1 MKQSAGHVGDEA
13 GRAVVNTVAM
23 PDDYQVG
30 RGIADIT
37 GEPAECGMLGYGVAS
52 QQTDGVHNRLRARAF
67 VFVHEGPATAASRLL
82 LVVAEV
88 PLLLESVH
96 HEVLGR
102 LAASYGELY
111 TFRNV
116 MLTATHTHSGPGGY
130 CDHRLYNSNTNGFRQ
145 QTFDAIVD
153 GICEAVAAAH
163 ADLAPASL
171 SLAVGRLH
179 DASCNRSP
187 SSFARNPEADRAHFP
202 DKIDP
207 QTTLLRIERDGNLV
221 GSVNWFATHGT
232 SMTNRN
238 TLISGDNK
246 GFAAYQCER
255 LDHGVDYLAS
265 TPQEFIAAF
274 AQTNSGDMSPN
285 TGQRPGSGP
294 TDDEFENTRIIGGRQ
309 AVAATELTLGH
320 GTDVTGGLDA
330 RTTYVDL
337 TDFEVRPEFTGDGR
351 THRTGPA
358 IAGASCVAGTDEGA
372 GPLYPMFK
380 QGRNRFF
387 DGLVANTVYRLSPR
401 LRDSQAPKG
410 AVGPGT
416 RLNKALSMLMPEGG
430 PVQLLR
436 IGQLYLIGIPAEVTI
451 VAGLRLRRTV
461 ADIVGADLRDVL
473 VAGYSNGYLHYV
485 TTPEEYDEQRY
496 EGGSTLFGRWEL
508 PALQQVVSELATA
521 MRDQRPVP
529 EGQRPAEPSRRRRSR
544 RRVKPDAL
552 TAGQRFGD
560 VLQAPL
566 PQYQAGST
574 VSAEFVGAYPNN
586 DLHRGGTYVRVE
598 RETPEG
604 WQTVADDSD
613 WSTMFRWRR
622 AGRRGSTV
630 TVSWT
635 APEDTAAGRYRL
647 RYDGDARDRDGR
659 ISAFTGA
666 TEPFDISPKR

>member
-1 MKQSAGHVGDEA
+1 
-13 GRAVVNTVAM
+13 M

-52 QQTDGVHNRLRARAF
+52 QQTDGLHNRLRARAF
-67 VFVHEGPATAASRLL
+67 VIADATAGTRLL
-82 LVVAEV
+82 LVVCEI

-102 LAASYGELY
+102 LAATYGELY
-111 TFRNV
+111 TFHNV
-116 MLTATHTHSGPGGY
+116 MLTATHTHCGPGGY
-130 CDHRLYNSNTNGFRQ
+130 SDHRLYNSNTNGFRH
-145 QTFDAIVD
+145 QTFNAIVD
-153 GICEAVAAAH
+153 GICEAVDRAH

-179 DASCNRSP
+179 DASSNRSP
-187 SSFARNPEADRAHFP
+187 SSFARNPESERAHFP

-207 QTTLLRIERDGNLV
+207 QTTLLRIERDGRLV
-221 GSVNWFATHGT
+221 GAVNWFATHGT

-246 GFAAYQCER
+246 GYAAYQCER
-255 LDHGVDYLAS
+255 LDHGVDYLAA
-265 TPQEFIAAF
+265 TPPDFIAAF

-285 TGQRPGSGP
+285 LNHRPGSGP
-294 TDDEFENTRIIGGRQ
+294 TEDEFENTRIIGSRQ
-309 AVAATELTLGH
+309 AAAATELTLGH
-320 GTDVTGGLDA
+320 GTEVTGGLDA

-351 THRTGPA
+351 AHRTGPA
-358 IAGASCVAGTDEGA
+358 IAGASCLAGTDEGA
-372 GPLYPMFK
+372 GPLYPVFK

-387 DGLVANTVYRLSPR
+387 DGLVANTVFRLSPR
-401 LRDSQAPKG
+401 LRDAQAPKG
-410 AVGPGT
+410 AVGPGI

-461 ADIVGADLRDVL
+461 AEIVGAELRDVL

-508 PALQQVVSELATA
+508 PALQQVVAELATA
-521 MRDQRPVP
+521 MRDQRPAP
-529 EGQRPAEPSRRRRSR
+529 QGQRPAEPSRRRRSR
-544 RRVKPDAL
+544 RRAKPDAL
-552 TAGQRFGD
+552 AGGQQFGD
-560 VLQAPL
+560 VLEAPQ
-566 PQYQAGST
+566 PAYQPGST
-574 VSAEFVGAYPNN
+574 VSAVFAGAYPNN

-598 RETPEG
+598 HQGDAG
-604 WQTVADDSD
+604 WSTVADDSD
-613 WSTMFRWRR
+613 WSTTFRWRR
-622 AGRRGSTV
+622 AGRRGSTITV
-630 TVSWT
+630 TW
-635 APEDTAAGRYRL
+635 AIPENTAAGRYRL

-666 TEPFDISPKR
+666 TEPFEISPKR

>member
-1 MKQSAGHVGDEA
+1 
-13 GRAVVNTVAM
+13 M

-37 GEPAECGMLGYGVAS
+37 GEPAECGMLGYGVAK
-52 QQTDGVHNRLRARAF
+52 QQTDGLHNRLRARAF
-67 VFVHEGPATAASRLL
+67 VIADPATGTRLL
-82 LVVAEV
+82 LVVCEI

-102 LAASYGELY
+102 LAATYGELY
-111 TFRNV
+111 TFHNV
-116 MLTATHTHSGPGGY
+116 MLTATHTHCGPGGY
-130 CDHRLYNSNTNGFRQ
+130 SDHRLYNSNTNGFRH
-145 QTFDAIVD
+145 QTFNAIVD
-153 GICEAVAAAH
+153 GICEAVDRAH

-179 DASCNRSP
+179 DASSNRSP
-187 SSFARNPEADRAHFP
+187 SSFARNPEAERAHFP

-207 QTTLLRIERDGNLV
+207 QTTLLRIERDGRLV
-221 GSVNWFATHGT
+221 GAVNWFATHGT

-246 GFAAYQCER
+246 GYAAYQCER
-255 LDHGVDYLAS
+255 LDHGVDYLAA
-265 TPQEFIAAF
+265 TPPDFIAAF

-285 TGQRPGSGP
+285 IGQRPGSGP
-294 TDDEFENTRIIGGRQ
+294 TDDEFENTRIIGSRQ

-320 GTDVTGGLDA
+320 GTEVTGGLDA
-330 RTTYVDL
+330 RATYVDL

-351 THRTGPA
+351 AHRTGPA
-358 IAGASCVAGTDEGA
+358 IAGASCLAGTDEGF
-372 GPLYPMFK
+372 GPAYPVFK
-380 QGRNRFF
+380 QGRNRLF
-387 DGLVANTVYRLSPR
+387 DSLIANTVYRLSPR
-401 LRDSQAPKG
+401 LRDAQAPKG
-410 AVGPGT
+410 AVGPGI

-461 ADIVGADLRDVL
+461 AQIVGAELRDVL

-508 PALQQVVSELATA
+508 PALQQVVAELASA
-521 MRDQRPVP
+521 MRDRRPAP
-529 EGQRPAEPSRRRRSR
+529 PGTRPAEPSRRRRSR
-544 RRVKPDAL
+544 RRAKPDAPVG
-552 TAGQRFGD
+552 GQQFGD
-560 VLQAPL
+560 VLEAPL
-566 PQYQAGST
+566 PAYQPGAT
-574 VSAEFVGAYPNN
+574 VSAVFAGAYPNN

-598 RETPEG
+598 HQTGGQWR
-604 WQTVADDSD
+604 TVADDSD

-622 AGRRGSTV
+622 AGRRGSTITV
-630 TVSWT
+630 TW
-635 APEDTAAGRYRL
+635 AIPENTAAGRYRL